1 MENFLTLFMITL
13 AVVGFGAVTLI
24 PFLIPDREDEEEA

>member
-1 MENFLTLFMITL
+1 MENFFTLIMITL

-24 PFLIPDREDEEEA
+24 PFVVPDHDDEEEV